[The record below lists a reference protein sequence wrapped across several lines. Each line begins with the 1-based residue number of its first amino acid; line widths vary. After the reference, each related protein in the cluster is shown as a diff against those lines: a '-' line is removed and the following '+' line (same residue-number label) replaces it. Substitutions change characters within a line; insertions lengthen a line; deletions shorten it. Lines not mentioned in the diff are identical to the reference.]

1 VQKRVVIAGGG
12 YAGVRALQRLSVNKE
27 LEIIL
32 VDKHPYHYLQTEA
45 YALIANAATL
55 TDVTVDLVALCKNYA
70 NARFMKGRVR
80 DVDFDRKIVILEESE
95 LSYDF
100 LVLAMGTQT
109 DFGKNIPGL
118 HEFAHGVKTLHR
130 SFELKQQFE
139 YQLYERMQSEED
151 LFCRAFNVVIGGAGL
166 SGVEI
171 AAEMGHFAER
181 FLKDNR
187 MMCDGIQIHLIA
199 SRSEVLH
206 GTDRY
211 LISHA
216 RRRLEKLGVN
226 IVYNCRI
233 TEVKKGCVYL
243 DGNRSIDFDFMI
255 FAGGITAPPITRKL
269 ASPINRK
276 GQLLTKRT
284 LQLPNDSCVYA
295 LGDIAE
301 LRDAAGEII
310 PPTANAAEQSG
321 SVAARNILAQLRG
334 ERPQH
339 AYINLQGMMVALGG
353 WNAAV
358 VLFGRIRFS
367 GLLGYGL
374 KKMITWRYKFR
385 LDRDALKAF
394 QAQKKNHT

>member
-45 YALIANAATL
+45 YALIANEATL

-70 NARFMKGRVR
+70 NARFMKGQVR
-80 DVDFDRKIVILEESE
+80 DVDFDRKIVTLEENE
-95 LSYDF
+95 LSYDY
-100 LVLAMGTQT
+100 LVLAMGSQT
-109 DFGKNIPGL
+109 DFSKNIPGL
-118 HEFAHGVKTLHR
+118 GEFAHGVKTLHR

-181 FLKDNR
+181 FLKENR

-199 SRSEVLH
+199 SRGEVLH
-206 GTDRY
+206 GTDPY

-233 TEVKKGCVYL
+233 TKVTQGCVYL

-284 LQLPNDSCVYA
+284 LQLPNDNCVYA

-301 LRDAAGEII
+301 LTDAAGVII

-321 SVAARNILAQLRG
+321 IVAARNILAQLRG

-339 AYINLQGMMVALGG
+339 AYIYLQGMMVALGG

-394 QAQKKNHT
+394 RAQKKNHS